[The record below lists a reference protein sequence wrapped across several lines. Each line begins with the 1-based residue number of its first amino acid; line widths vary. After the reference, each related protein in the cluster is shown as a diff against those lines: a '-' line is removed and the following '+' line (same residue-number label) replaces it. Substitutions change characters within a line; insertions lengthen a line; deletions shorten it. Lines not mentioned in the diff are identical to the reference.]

1 MNDNMEQFLE
11 GYEKVD
17 SKPKVM
23 KTDPM
28 WEPNREMTPRTA
40 RAFWLEQEVVAL
52 QGSLARLSEG
62 TSLKSSAYWAK
73 GFHPPTG
80 PPVRLSNSTEAGAGA
95 AEHLLQARAGIVS
108 SQKEGGGHS
117 LGRCG
122 EHLGQARASKRG
134 FEHLGQDRA
143 CAANFEHLG
152 EDHGHSLGGSG
163 DQRGR
168 ARASALDLEHPGE
181 CPGDLL
187 GGSGAHQR
195 QDRAGTF
202 GMGSYKECHGPEGP
216 HQARALHGHGTST
229 LEGLRDN
236 GPGSFTDLPRHGVGG
251 GGIGEGS
258 DRVYGPWSEGGS
270 MNTKTELPDLPAT
283 SSPLQFGDWL
293 HLSTPSM
300 KDISGVAGWWWES
313 TLREAKCYYEQWKTS
328 SPLQRIQIRP
338 QLPES
343 LSEHR
348 FQRTEQ
354 RGVQMLLKAIPLA
367 EQQELVTDRSLSS
380 TAILY
385 KLMVRFQP
393 GGAGEK
399 QILLQ
404 QLTNM
409 EKSSTIQEVAA
420 AIRNWRR
427 HFGRAEEVQAVLP
440 DGILLLKALDEP
452 LQKIASLDQ
461 QAAFRLSQSRMQL
474 QLDQQPTQR
483 SLWAFSQC
491 LLAEAETLVLLQS
504 STSSTTSTPLK
515 LKQLEGEKKSPT
527 KVAAGDP
534 KSTTSATVDKPCR
547 YFVSDKGCKAGKSC
561 KWQHDWESLTD
572 KGARCFVCG
581 SKEHRKNDCKLRSK
595 KPGEPTGS
603 RGGTGQGRGG
613 ENATSSTTTSTSTTG
628 GTAGA
633 AAVKVAKGGDDTS
646 STTTAEG
653 GGAQPEVT
661 SSTTNVEKDGS
672 RGGGSESSSKGS
684 KTEELLQEAT
694 QLLRTLR
701 VPTTPKLKVMQIG
714 GLDQVDANMV
724 LIDSG
729 ATHGLR
735 PARDADEWN
744 NGVQTTVQLANG
756 STEAFRLKRGTKIL
770 LQNPEDAAAWI
781 VPMGGLTDLG
791 FTMQWAGNQCQLR
804 DDEDRQVEVRVIQ
817 GCPMVS
823 LMDGQRI
830 LEWLELYQVHQQR
843 KLAMVRSLLVD
854 EDAVDK
860 SRMDTELALTYKLRR
875 LFPDLPDDVMMR
887 VVPHLEMVKTENF
900 EARLPW
906 NRHKRRRLRRAKHL
920 VIHLF
925 SGPDQ
930 AYWDRSCA
938 TSTTEVLCVD
948 VTSNTPANLHDRN
961 VYGYLLALC
970 ASGRVRAILGGPPCR
985 TVSALRY
992 QDDEGPGVL
1001 RADEYPYGLPTLSP
1015 ADSELVLG
1023 TPH

>member
-195 QDRAGTF
+195 QDQAGTF

-515 LKQLEGEKKSPT
+515 LKQLEGK
-527 KVAAGDP
+527 
-534 KSTTSATVDKPCR
+534 R
-547 YFVSDKGCKAGKSC
+547 
-561 KWQHDWESLTD
+561 SLQPRWPLVIQNRQQVQRLTNH
-572 KGARCFVCG
+572 A
-581 SKEHRKNDCKLRSK
+581 
-595 KPGEPTGS
+595 
-603 RGGTGQGRGG
+603 
-613 ENATSSTTTSTSTTG
+613 ATSCPTR
-628 GTAGA
+628 A
-633 AAVKVAKGGDDTS
+633 A
-646 STTTAEG
+646 
-653 GGAQPEVT
+653 
-661 SSTTNVEKDGS
+661 
-672 RGGGSESSSKGS
+672 R
-684 KTEELLQEAT
+684 L
-694 QLLRTLR
+694 
-701 VPTTPKLKVMQIG
+701 
-714 GLDQVDANMV
+714 
-724 LIDSG
+724 
-729 ATHGLR
+729 
-735 PARDADEWN
+735 ARA
-744 NGVQTTVQLANG
+744 ANG
-756 STEAFRLKRGTKIL
+756 SMTGRALQTKEHDVL
-770 LQNPEDAAAWI
+770 SAAARSI
-781 VPMGGLTDLG
+781 ERMTASCAPK
-791 FTMQWAGNQCQLR
+791 NQVSLR
-804 DDEDRQVEVRVIQ
+804 AQGEELDKVVEVKMQ
-817 GCPMVS
+817 P
-823 LMDGQRI
+823 
-830 LEWLELYQVHQQR
+830 HP
-843 KLAMVRSLLVD
+843 
-854 EDAVDK
+854 
-860 SRMDTELALTYKLRR
+860 LRR
-875 LFPDLPDDVMMR
+875 QPLQLVEQQVRQLSRWQRVVMML
-887 VVPHLEMVKTENF
+887 PLQ
-900 EARLPW
+900 RLLKEEGH
-906 NRHKRRRLRRAKHL
+906 NLR
-920 VIHLF
+920 
-925 SGPDQ
+925 
-930 AYWDRSCA
+930 
-938 TSTTEVLCVD
+938 
-948 VTSNTPANLHDRN
+948 
-961 VYGYLLALC
+961 
-970 ASGRVRAILGGPPCR
+970 
-985 TVSALRY
+985 
-992 QDDEGPGVL
+992 
-1001 RADEYPYGLPTLSP
+1001 
-1015 ADSELVLG
+1015 
-1023 TPH
+1023 